1 MKPYPPTLKEK
12 KRYVL
17 FEVVSDRKFGKE
29 DVKKAVSS
37 VLHENL
43 GNMGLADAEFAFID
57 FDEVTQKG
65 ILRCKNKRLGEIRAA
80 LAILSE
86 INLYKAFLYIRAVTG
101 SIKKTKSVI

>member
-17 FEVVSDRKFGKE
+17 FEVVSEKKFGKE
-29 DVKKAVSS
+29 EVKRAVSS
-37 VLHENL
+37 ILLENI

-57 FDEVTQKG
+57 FDEKSQKG
-65 ILRCKNKRLGEIRAA
+65 ILRCRNKRLADIRAA